1 MTDPPNPV
9 VLVHGILGQRHLYWN
24 ILKGRLRADGFRY
37 HDCILPYGMLGDMRI
52 AAQYLR
58 DKVEAA
64 LRHGE
69 ARRVDLVCHSAG
81 GLVARYYLMF
91 LEGHRRVDRVVFL
104 GTPHLGT
111 YFSYTAGVPLLH
123 IARQARPGSEFLAE
137 IGGPGA
143 HPDGV
148 RFYNLWSPIDGI
160 VWPHQHA
167 RLPGSREVRL
177 PWATHWGFLWRRDV
191 YETVRD
197 CLTGE

>member
-1 MTDPPNPV
+1 MTDASNPV

-37 HDCILPYGMLGDMRI
+37 HDCILPYGMLGDMRV
-52 AAQYLR
+52 AAQFLR

-64 LRHGE
+64 LRHDD

-91 LEGHRRVDRVVFL
+91 LDGYRHVDRVVFL
-104 GTPHLGT
+104 GTPHQGT
-111 YFSYTAGVPLLH
+111 YFSYASVPLLQ
-123 IARQARPGSEFLAE
+123 IAQQARPGSHFLRE
-137 IGGPGA
+137 VGDPGA
-143 HPDGV
+143 QPDGV

-160 VWPHQHA
+160 VWPHHHA
-167 RLPGSREVRL
+167 RLPGSTEVRL
-177 PWATHWGFLWRRDV
+177 PWTTHWGFLWRRDV